1 MLESIRITNLA
12 LISKSSLEFGSG
24 FNVLTGE
31 TGAGKS
37 LIVDALTFLTGVRA
51 DKTFIK
57 SGEDFSRVEGVFSVD
72 IDDIEINEVFSSIG
86 LENEGTLIISRQF
99 NISGKNECRVN
110 GEIVTLNI
118 IRKLSSL
125 IIDIFGQ
132 NDSQVL
138 LDSSKHLSLL
148 DGIFEKDLASDK
160 AMLNEQLLELKNINN
175 AISEL
180 GGLDKDRENNISF
193 IEFQIKEIDD
203 AGLEVGMEEDIKSKI
218 LTMQNSEK
226 IYGALSTS
234 VDTLDGEYSIESAI
248 KSAINTLST
257 IENFD
262 GDISTQKDRLHSIRY
277 ELQDIVSELSSKRDN
292 VTYSEQELDSL
303 QDRLMEIKDLERK
316 YGDTIEDI
324 LSRRNELKNR
334 LNLLINADEEI
345 ERLRLSK
352 NKLLGEILD
361 TCNRLH
367 DIRLNKIKDFRERL
381 LSELKELGMKNANF
395 SVHFLNEIN
404 IDNIESIVSGD
415 GADDI
420 EFLFS
425 ANLGVEPR
433 PLDKIISG
441 GEMSRFM
448 LAFKTLQN
456 SDYRKTCIFDEI
468 DTGIGGE
475 IGVEIG
481 KKICKISRNTQ
492 VICIT
497 HLSQIA
503 SFGDSNYLIEK
514 YEEDGKTITGVKA
527 LDSDGK
533 VKEISRMLGSA
544 NSNTSLT
551 LAKDMIDSANGYKN
565 YLSNEK

>member
-12 LISKSSLEFGSG
+12 LISKSSVDFSDG

-37 LIVDALTFLTGVRA
+37 LIVDALVFLTGVRA

-57 SGEDFSRVEGVFSVD
+57 SGEEFSRVEGVFSVD
-72 IDDIEINEVFSSIG
+72 TNDIKINDVLNSVG

-99 NISGKNECRVN
+99 NLSGKNECRIN
-110 GEIVTLNI
+110 GELVTLNV

-138 LDSSKHLSLL
+138 LDSNNHLQLLDNMFEDSLL
-148 DGIFEKDLASDK
+148 DDKVQLREMLDKLA
-160 AMLNEQLLELKNINN
+160 LINN
-175 AISEL
+175 SIKEL
-180 GGLDKDRENNISF
+180 GGLDSDREKNIQF

-203 AGLEVGMEEDIKSKI
+203 ANLEIGQEEELKSKI

-226 IYGALSTS
+226 IYSALNSATEI
-234 VDTLDGEYSIESAI
+234 LDGEYSIENAI
-248 KSAINTLST
+248 KTAINSIAS

-262 GDISTQKDRLHSIRY
+262 SELVNQKDRLYSIRY
-277 ELQDIVSELSSKRDN
+277 ELQDIVSELTSKKESI
-292 VTYSEQELDSL
+292 VYSEQDLDIL
-303 QDRLMEIKDLERK
+303 QDKLMSIKDLERK
-316 YGDTIEDI
+316 YGNTIEEI
-324 LSRRNELKNR
+324 LKTRDELNFK
-334 LNLLINADEEI
+334 LQKLLNADEEL
-345 ERLRLSK
+345 ERLRLNK
-352 NKLLGEILD
+352 NNLLKSIYDICIKLHNTRVNELKSFREKLL
-361 TCNRLH
+361 N
-367 DIRLNKIKDFRERL
+367 
-381 LSELKELGMKNANF
+381 ELKELGMKNADFAIN
-395 SVHFLNEIN
+395 FLNDITLN
-404 IDNIESIVSGD
+404 NIESIVGEN
-415 GADDI
+415 GADKI

-448 LAFKTLQN
+448 LSFKSLQN
-456 SDYRKTCIFDEI
+456 SNSKKTCIFDEI

-481 KKICKISRNTQ
+481 KKIVNISKNTQ

-497 HLSQIA
+497 HLAQIA
-503 SFGDSNYLIEK
+503 SFGDNNYLIEK
-514 YEEDGKTITGVKA
+514 SENENFTITSVKH
-527 LDSDGK
+527 LNNDEK
-533 VKEISRMLGSA
+533 IIEIARMLG
-544 NSNTSLT
+544 NSSNESSIKLS
-551 LAKDMIDSANGYKN
+551 KEMIDNANGYKN
-565 YLSNEK
+565 FLSSK

>member
-57 SGEDFSRVEGVFSVD
+57 SGEEFSRVEGVFGVD
-72 IDDIEINEVFSSIG
+72 TDDQEINEILGSIG

-125 IIDIFGQ
+125 ILDIFGQ
-132 NDSQVL
+132 NDSQIL

-148 DGIFEKDLASDK
+148 DDIFEHDLEKDK
-160 AMLNEQLLELKNINN
+160 AILSTQLCELKSINHSI
-175 AISEL
+175 AEL
-180 GGLDKDRENNISF
+180 GGLDKDRENSISF
-193 IEFQIKEIDD
+193 LEFQIGEIED
-203 AGLEVGMEEDIKSKI
+203 AGLEIGMEEDIKAKI
-218 LTMQNSEK
+218 LAMQNSEK
-226 IYGALSTS
+226 IFGALSGA
-234 VDTLDGEYSIESAI
+234 VDALDGEYSIESAI

-257 IENFD
+257 IEQFD
-262 GDISTQKDRLHSIRY
+262 SDISKQKDRLHSIRY
-277 ELQDIVSELSSKRDN
+277 ELQDIVDEISSKRDN

-303 QDRLMEIKDLERK
+303 EDRLMEIKDLERK
-316 YGDTIEDI
+316 YGNTIEDI
-324 LSRRNELKNR
+324 LNRKNELKNR

-345 ERLRLSK
+345 ERLRLEK
-352 NKLLGEILD
+352 NKLLGNILD

-367 DIRLNKIKDFRERL
+367 DIRLNKIKDFRLKL
-381 LSELKELGMKNANF
+381 LGELKELGMKNANF
-395 SVHFLNEIN
+395 SVHFLNDIN
-404 IDNIESIVSGD
+404 LENIESIVNEN
-415 GADDI
+415 GADNV

-456 SDYRKTCIFDEI
+456 SNNKKTCIFDEI

-514 YEEDGKTITGVKA
+514 YEEDGKTKTGVKT

-533 VKEISRMLGSA
+533 IKEIARMLGSA
-544 NSNTSLT
+544 SNDTSISLSR
-551 LAKDMIDSANGYKN
+551 DMIDSADAYKK
-565 YLSNEK
+565 YLSAQM